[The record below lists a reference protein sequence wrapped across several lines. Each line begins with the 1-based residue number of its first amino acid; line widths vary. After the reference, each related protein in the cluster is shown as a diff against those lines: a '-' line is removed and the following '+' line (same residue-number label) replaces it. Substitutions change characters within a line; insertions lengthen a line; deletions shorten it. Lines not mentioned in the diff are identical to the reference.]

1 MRQRARAPR
10 PGVIAAASVFR
21 GGDSLRSRAVGTA
34 RARRGRRGRI
44 PVSRSRAALPRGLS
58 LALILAEPGFRAH
71 SEPHLLA
78 IRVRVVGDVLVTP
91 DRAEGAAGHWPAAW
105 GVGG

>member
-44 PVSRSRAALPRGLS
+44 PVSRSRAALPCGLS

-71 SEPHLLA
+71 SERHVLS
-78 IRVRVVGDVLVTP
+78 IRIPVVRYALVTADCAQVTP
-91 DRAEGAAGHWPAAW
+91 GP
-105 GVGG
+105 